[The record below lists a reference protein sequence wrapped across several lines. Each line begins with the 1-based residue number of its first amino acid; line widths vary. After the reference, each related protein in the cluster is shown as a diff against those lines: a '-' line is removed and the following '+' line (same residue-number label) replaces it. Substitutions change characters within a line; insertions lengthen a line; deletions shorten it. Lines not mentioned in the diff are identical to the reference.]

1 MHDETPA
8 CIEFDDA
15 CVKRG
20 GHVIW
25 QHGTFS
31 IPQSSVT
38 AIVGTNGAGK
48 TILMS
53 SHIFEEVERTCDR
66 IGIIRKGKMVAVDS
80 ASALRERHICTY
92 TVTLESEAAAQAFAR
107 DFSGMQNGRQVTVKP
122 RQSLEE
128 IFMNYY
134 GDEKNDES
142 DLI

>member
-1 MHDETPA
+1 MNTISMKHLSRDYGEGKG
-8 CIEFDDA
+8 IFDISFH
-15 CVKRG
+15 VKQG
-20 GHVIW
+20 EVFGFL
-25 QHGTFS
+25 G
-31 IPQSSVT
+31 P
-38 AIVGTNGAGK
+38 NGAGK

-134 GDEKNDES
+134 GDKKNDES

>member
-1 MHDETPA
+1 
-8 CIEFDDA
+8 
-15 CVKRG
+15 
-20 GHVIW
+20 
-25 QHGTFS
+25 
-31 IPQSSVT
+31 
-38 AIVGTNGAGK
+38 
-48 TILMS
+48 
-53 SHIFEEVERTCDR
+53 
-66 IGIIRKGKMVAVDS
+66 MVAVDS

>member
-1 MHDETPA
+1 MNTIS
-8 CIEFDDA
+8 IEHLGRDYGEGKGIFDISFH
-15 CVKRG
+15 VKQG
-20 GHVIW
+20 EVFGFL
-25 QHGTFS
+25 G
-31 IPQSSVT
+31 P
-38 AIVGTNGAGK
+38 NGAGK

-66 IGIIRKGKMVAVDS
+66 IGIIRKGKMVARGFCFR
-80 ASALRERHICTY
+80 AAGATY
-92 TVTLESEAAAQAFAR
+92 LHLYCNTGKRSRSPGLCR

>member
-1 MHDETPA
+1 
-8 CIEFDDA
+8 
-15 CVKRG
+15 
-20 GHVIW
+20 
-25 QHGTFS
+25 
-31 IPQSSVT
+31 
-38 AIVGTNGAGK
+38 
-48 TILMS
+48 MS